1 MSTADRLTRAATV
14 LRERAEA
21 AYTPESLTPYGD
33 PRIGPQ
39 PRETWPS
46 QLMEYLGGPVGE
58 YAGLMHPAV
67 GLTLAD
73 WLDDEANE
81 EVRGHDSHDFTY
93 AYLLANL
100 ILGGAGEQ
108 S

>member
-1 MSTADRLTRAATV
+1 MSPADRLTRAATV

-58 YAGLMHPAV
+58 YAGLMNPAV

-73 WLDDEANE
+73 WLEKEADIIAR
-81 EVRGHDSHDFTY
+81 RGGIPY
-93 AYLLANL
+93 AEATALADL
-100 ILGGAGEQ
+100 ILRDE

>member
-1 MSTADRLTRAATV
+1 MSTAERLTRAARI

-67 GLTLAD
+67 GLALAD
-73 WLDDEANE
+73 WLDDLADHDASDLMPME
-81 EVRGHDSHDFTY
+81 RGAY
-93 AYLLANL
+93 AVADC
-100 ILGGAGEQ
+100 ILRDNP
-108 S
+108 